1 MLLDRFDDA
10 RVAQLAVDVGV
21 ARRFCERVL
30 ALREAGRAVAHEGAV
45 AKVYVTELLQR
56 IARVGADLEGAEA
69 LRWSPLFQ
77 GGSRFSY
84 ELLERIHCTISVGAN
99 EVQRDVIGR
108 VALKLPRA

>member
-1 MLLDRFDDA
+1 MD
-10 RVAQLAVDVGV
+10 
-21 ARRFCERVL
+21 
-30 ALREAGRAVAHEGAV
+30 
-45 AKVYVTELLQR
+45 
-56 IARVGADLEGAEA
+56 A

-77 GGSRFSY
+77 GGSRFAY